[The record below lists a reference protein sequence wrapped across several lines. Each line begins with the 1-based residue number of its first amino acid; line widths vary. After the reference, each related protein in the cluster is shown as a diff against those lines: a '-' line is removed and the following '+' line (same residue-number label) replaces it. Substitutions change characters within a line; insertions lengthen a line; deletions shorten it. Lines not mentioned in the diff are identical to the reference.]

1 MEGQIGAKPAPM
13 HHRDDPAVDT
23 AVPAIKFRNSEILHN
38 FIIIHRTWVKS
49 DHFRQITNRTNIKNL
64 FDSFLANLKVVVS
77 YLLFEMFLVD
87 LLSMRPIMTISK
99 GLPNTVETVK
109 S

>member
-1 MEGQIGAKPAPM
+1 MQIMVIWGNNLEGQIGAEPAPM

-77 YLLFEMFLVD
+77 YLLFEMFFSGFAQHEANND
-87 LLSMRPIMTISK
+87 YF
-99 GLPNTVETVK
+99 
-109 S
+109 